1 MLLIPCTLAWPQA
14 GTQPVQHGGAEENFY
29 KETASQ
35 TYKVNDLI
43 YLDGNGT
50 VAVCTVATTNSVD
63 QLSSAVL
70 GLASSAATGTTNT
83 AVKFNAI
90 APNQTYIMNAFHPT
104 KASAVFAQSD
114 LGTLRNVCKSAAGLW
129 HVDVRNAVV
138 YTLPQV
144 RIVGFPKA
152 GLDTNG
158 NYVSNAAVAD
168 VYGLAY
174 VQFVSQYEISGPHQA
189 SALQLTV

>member
-1 MLLIPCTLAWPQA
+1 MS
-14 GTQPVQHGGAEENFY
+14 GTQPVQHGGPEESFY

-35 TYKVNDLI
+35 AYKVSDLI

-50 VAVCTVATTNSVD
+50 VAVCTTATTNSVA
-63 QLSSAVL
+63 QLNVPIL
-70 GLASSAATGTTNT
+70 GLASSAATGTTGA

-90 APNQTYIMNAFHPT
+90 SPNQTYIMNAFHPT
-104 KASAVFAQSD
+104 QASAVFTQAN
-114 LGTLRNVCKSAAGLW
+114 LGALFNVGKSAAGLW
-129 HVDVRNAVV
+129 HVDVRNTLV

-144 RIVGFPKA
+144 RVVGFPKA

-158 NYVSNAAVAD
+158 NYVSNAAVGD

-174 VQFVSQYEISGPHQA
+174 VQFVPFYEITGPHQA
-189 SALQLTV
+189 SALQVIV